1 MDFFRCVGAWPGF
14 MVDMLRICEEHGN
27 DFFKIIFVIFS
38 KKLGSNIILS
48 FL

>member
-1 MDFFRCVGAWPGF
+1 VGAWPGF
-14 MVDMLRICEEHGN
+14 MADMPRMREEHCN